1 MLMKREI
8 LRGYFKM
15 KILDGKV
22 VAHHWKKK
30 LQQQLLQWKDKGIT
44 PTLAIIL
51 AGEDKPS
58 VMYTHFM
65 KKVAIEYGFNLNVY
79 KEENITEKQLI
90 TLIHTLNET
99 KEITGILMMMPLPKS
114 IDAQKVIQHIN
125 PDKDIDGLTT
135 VNLGRLLNKEVGH
148 IPCTPRAVM
157 AILSFYD
164 IELTGK
170 NVVVLGRSTVVGK
183 PISILLEEKNATVTV
198 CHSHTKNLPEITC
211 QADILVS
218 AIGKPHLVNRDMVK
232 PGAIVIDV
240 GINQLRGKTVGDVDF
255 EDVSSVVSAITP
267 VPGGVGSVTTTM
279 VVDGIVKAIA
289 MQTT

>member
-1 MLMKREI
+1 
-8 LRGYFKM
+8 M

-30 LQQQLLQWKDKGIT
+30 LQQQLLQWTDKGIT

-157 AILSFYD
+157 AI
-164 IELTGK
+164 
-170 NVVVLGRSTVVGK
+170 
-183 PISILLEEKNATVTV
+183 PLL
-198 CHSHTKNLPEITC
+198 
-211 QADILVS
+211 
-218 AIGKPHLVNRDMVK
+218 
-232 PGAIVIDV
+232 
-240 GINQLRGKTVGDVDF
+240 
-255 EDVSSVVSAITP
+255 
-267 VPGGVGSVTTTM
+267 
-279 VVDGIVKAIA
+279 
-289 MQTT
+289 

>member
-1 MLMKREI
+1 
-8 LRGYFKM
+8 M

-30 LQQQLLQWKDKGIT
+30 LQQQLLQWTDKGIT

-232 PGAIVIDV
+232 LGAIVIDV